1 MSLSTLQAEL
11 ASAKTEYEAK
21 ELEIRNLFSE
31 KKHSRTPP
39 TNTSCSSR
47 G

>member
-21 ELEIRNLFSE
+21 ELRNQKPIF
-31 KKHSRTPP
+31 
-39 TNTSCSSR
+39 
-47 G
+47 